1 MKKNKFIKNNY
12 LKFFLVFI
20 FLNLSIFF
28 IFFKTILANTGLTDS
43 QKIIEINKPSVVL
56 IVMNIKGQIQ
66 YRQPIFNQTKAQQI
80 VTQYLQEAYYQGK
93 IDINSEEQVLTF
105 MLKLMLEKPTLF
117 FDFSDRTKNVE
128 VNVTSVGSG
137 VIINPNG
144 YVLTAAHCVKVDEEE
159 AKQAVL
165 EKTLLSTMTED
176 LYTSFE
182 QEAGVKLNKTQEKL
196 LSQLAQKVTLM
207 GISNLDYQEEIYVGL
222 GVAEKGRANVS
233 AFLKPANVVKLG
245 AIGKAKDISGI
256 GRDLAIIKIDSVNL
270 PTSIISNIEPTEG
283 QEVYIIGYPAKV
295 HFFAGS
301 LFDQFD
307 VLKPTVTRGTISAV
321 RTSAKGV
328 RSLQTDALITG
339 GNSGGPGYNLNGE
352 VIGTAT
358 WVIVD
363 PQAGIKTDNYGFL
376 VSCKEIQD
384 FLKESSI
391 QNIQSQVDKLYKEAL
406 NDFWNQKY
414 KKAIK
419 KFKEVETLYP
429 DHPYTKEYI
438 ARAQEQINQGKDKS
452 FPIDLS
458 GNTVWIIVALISC
471 CLCFGIIG
479 IGAALAFFFINKN
492 KQKNQNQNQN
502 QNQNPQ
508 NISN

>member
-1 MKKNKFIKNNY
+1 MKKVNPKKNNY
-12 LKFFLVFI
+12 LKILLI
-20 FLNLSIFF
+20 FLFLYLLNF
-28 IFFKTILANTGLTDS
+28 IVFSKIIIANSSLTES

-56 IVMNIKGQIQ
+56 IVMNIRGQIQ
-66 YRQPIFNQTKAQQI
+66 YRQPIFNKNRSEKVFTK
-80 VTQYLQEAYYQGK
+80 YLEQAYYQGK
-93 IDINSEEQVLTF
+93 IDINNQEQIVTF
-105 MLKLMLEKPTLF
+105 MLKLMLEKPELF
-117 FDFSDRTKNVE
+117 FDFSDRAKNVE

-144 YVLTAAHCVKVDEEE
+144 YILTAAHCVKMDEEE

-165 EKTLLSTMTED
+165 EQTLLSTMTED

-182 QEAGVKLNKTQEKL
+182 QESGIKLNKTQEEL
-196 LSQLAQKVTLM
+196 LSKLAQKIILM
-207 GISNLDYQEEIYVGL
+207 GITNLDYQEEIYVGL
-222 GVAEKGRANVS
+222 GIAEKGRANVS

-245 AIGKAKDISGI
+245 AVGKAKDITGI

-270 PTSIISNIEPTEG
+270 PTSIISNTEPTEG

-307 VLKPTVTRGTISAV
+307 ILKPTITRGTISAV

-358 WVIVD
+358 WVILD
-363 PQAGIKTDNYGFL
+363 PQIGIKTDNYGFL
-376 VSCKEIQD
+376 ISSKEIQD

-391 QNIQSQVDKLYKEAL
+391 QNTQGQVDKLYKEAL
-406 NDFWNQKY
+406 NNFWNQKY
-414 KKAIK
+414 KNAIK

-429 DHPYTKEYI
+429 DHPYTKDYI
-438 ARAQEQINQGKDKS
+438 ARSQEQINQGKDKS

-458 GNTVWIIVALISC
+458 GNNLWIIIGLVSF
-471 CLCFGIIG
+471 CLCFGIISV
-479 IGAALAFFFINKN
+479 GAALIFFFINKIN
-492 KQKNQNQNQN
+492 KNK
-502 QNQNPQ
+502 PKT
-508 NISN
+508 

>member
-1 MKKNKFIKNNY
+1 MTKKQNLITNSIAKRIFTLIIFNLIY
-12 LKFFLVFI
+12 L
-20 FLNLSIFF
+20 F
-28 IFFKTILANTGLTDS
+28 IFFKIISANSNITES

-66 YRQPIFNQTKAQQI
+66 YRDPIFNQTKGEQI
-80 VTQYLQEAYYQGK
+80 ITKYLQQAYYQGK
-93 IDINSEEQVLTF
+93 LNVNNPEEIVTF
-105 MLKLMLEKPTLF
+105 SLKIMAEKPELF
-117 FDFSDRTKNVE
+117 FDFSNRIKTKE

-144 YVLTAAHCVKVDEEE
+144 YILTAAHCVKMDEEE
-159 AKQAVL
+159 AKKAIL
-165 EKTLLSTMTED
+165 EQTLLSTLTED
-176 LYTSFE
+176 LYSEFE
-182 QEAGVKLNKTQEKL
+182 KASGIKLNKTQEQL
-196 LSQLAQKVTLM
+196 LSQLAQKVILLAIT
-207 GISNLDYQEEIYVGL
+207 NLDYQEEIYVGL
-222 GVAEKGRANVS
+222 GVAEKGRANVT

-245 AIGKAKDISGI
+245 AVGKAKDITGI
-256 GRDLAIIKIDSVNL
+256 GRDLAIIKIDSTNL
-270 PTSIISNIEPTEG
+270 PTSIIANTEPTEG
-283 QEVYIIGYPAKV
+283 QEIYIIGYPAKV

-307 VLKPTVTRGTISAV
+307 ILKPTITRGTISAV

-358 WVIVD
+358 WVILD

-376 VSCKEIQD
+376 ISCKEIQD

-391 QNIQSQVDKLYKEAL
+391 QNIQGQVDKLYKEAL
-406 NDFWNQKY
+406 NDFWNDKY
-414 KKAIK
+414 KNAIK

-429 DHPYTKEYI
+429 DHPYTKDYI

-452 FPIDLS
+452 SFIDNLNLS
-458 GNTVWIIVALISC
+458 GNNLWIVIGLVSC
-471 CLCFGIIG
+471 FLCFGGLGLI
-479 IGAALAFFFINKN
+479 AALVFFFINKN
-492 KQKNQNQNQN
+492 KQKKQ
-502 QNQNPQ
+502 
-508 NISN
+508 IS